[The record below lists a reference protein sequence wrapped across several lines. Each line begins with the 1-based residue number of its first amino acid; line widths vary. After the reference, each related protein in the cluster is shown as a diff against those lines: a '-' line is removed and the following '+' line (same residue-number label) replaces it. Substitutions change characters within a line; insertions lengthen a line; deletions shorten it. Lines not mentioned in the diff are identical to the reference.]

1 MADPVSPAVDPV
13 IRPARSAEI
22 DEVADLWGEMY
33 AHQRDHG
40 MALALAPDA
49 VDIWKRQ
56 LPGRI
61 DSPVSIVL
69 VAENDGRLSGFLAA
83 QTKRLP
89 AHLTAAS
96 SKVGFISELFVRPA
110 DRRRNVGRAL
120 VDAAFQ
126 WFDRAQVGSV
136 ELHVLVRNEAARRFW
151 AGCGFVDELV
161 QMRAMRG

>member
-1 MADPVSPAVDPV
+1 MADPAVADPV
-13 IRPARSAEI
+13 VRPARAAEI
-22 DEVADLWGEMY
+22 DEVAELWGEMY

-61 DSPVSIVL
+61 DSPVSVVL
-69 VAENDGRLSGFLAA
+69 VLEGEAGLSGFLAA

-110 DRRRNVGRAL
+110 ERRRRVGRAL

-126 WFDRAQVGSV
+126 WFDRAGVGSV
-136 ELHVLVRNEAARRFW
+136 ELHVLVNNEAARRFW
-151 AGCGFVDELV
+151 GERGFVDELV

>member
-1 MADPVSPAVDPV
+1 MADPAVADPV
-13 IRPARSAEI
+13 VRPARAAEI
-22 DEVADLWGEMY
+22 DEVAELWGEMY

-61 DSPVSIVL
+61 DSPVSVVL
-69 VAENDGRLSGFLAA
+69 VLEGERGLSGFLAA

-110 DRRRNVGRAL
+110 ERRRRVGRAL
-120 VDAAFQ
+120 VDAAFR

-136 ELHVLVRNEAARRFW
+136 ELHVLVHNEAARRFW
-151 AGCGFVDELV
+151 AECGFVDELV

>member
-1 MADPVSPAVDPV
+1 MVDPV
-13 IRPARSAEI
+13 APAVVRPARPTEI
-22 DEVADLWGEMY
+22 DEVAELWGEMY

-61 DSPVSIVL
+61 DSPVSVVL
-69 VAENDGRLSGFLAA
+69 VAEGDGGLSGFLAA

-120 VDAAFQ
+120 VDAAFR

-136 ELHVLVRNEAARRFW
+136 ELHVLVHNEAARRFW
-151 AGCGFVDELV
+151 AECGFVDELV